1 METRVRRVNFPSFV
15 EVLVTDWN
23 LADNYEFSD
32 GGRLWLLWK
41 KALSFSVLKISDQ
54 AISIVGNV
62 AGHRM
67 VITAVYGSNNSLV
80 RRGLWAHLKSLESV
94 VGSSS
99 WVIGGDFNI
108 FANAHESSDFGELGT
123 YTNSDMDDFKECLVD
138 LELQD
143 HPYIGPLYTWSN
155 KQENSFLARKLDRI
169 LINSQWFFEFPDSV
183 VEFKA
188 QGVSDHCPGVIWT
201 QKGAQVHKPKS
212 FKFFNCWTAN
222 ENFLRVVK
230 DSWQEDCGGNAM
242 QLLFNKLRRLKPVL
256 KELNRSYYSDIY
268 GRVAEKRAELES
280 IQLFNLVHVNQRRLE
295 EESKLRDDLVALED
309 AESEF
314 YKQRAKVHW
323 LQEGDM
329 NTRFFHQRVEVNKKR
344 NTIKIIKDDSGIYHE
359 SFESMAV
366 VLEEFFKDLIGT
378 TDPSVHGCSAEWLKS
393 VLTYS
398 LPPGAADG
406 LTSKI
411 TNAEI
416 KDALFRQENNKSP
429 GPDGYTSWFFKV
441 AWDISAFVK
450 GRNIADNT
458 LLAQEIVKGYS
469 RKNLS
474 PRCTI
479 KVDLHKAFDSICWDF
494 LMTVLEAM
502 GLPEG
507 AKGVRQGD
515 PLSPYLF
522 VIVINVLS
530 TLLDAAAKN
539 GVFRFH
545 PKCKR
550 IPLTHLCFADDLL
563 LFCHGSLDAILG
575 VVSTLEKFYEISG
588 LKLNALKSE
597 LFACG
602 VARDELEVIQSA
614 TGLKLGQLPVRYLGI
629 PLVTRKLSSKDCSA
643 LLVKIKGRID
653 NWSSRKLSFGGR
665 LQLVKSVIFSIFGYW
680 CRQVILPKGVM
691 RDIEK
696 ICLRFFWKGSDTSA
710 RGARVSWNQIC
721 TLKSESGLGLRELAD
736 WSKEVDSKA
745 QFSWTLR
752 KLIKMREEARRLF
765 CSMANL
771 SLIKG
776 SWIWENIRQRRE
788 NVDWHRLIWFPA
800 HVPKFSVVAWMVM
813 LDRLTTKDRLGRFGI
828 VTDNLCGLC
837 GASQETRNHLFL
849 ECSYSCEVWRSIM
862 NFCGLHYQLPSCWDD
877 AIRWM
882 VLNFK
887 GKSLLIYI
895 LKLAWTSFV
904 YFIWEERNHRCFR
917 GVTRSTDLIVN
928 RISETVRIKL
938 HRCHMNRSDAV
949 NS

>member
-1 METRVRRVNFPSFV
+1 
-15 EVLVTDWN
+15 
-23 LADNYEFSD
+23 
-32 GGRLWLLWK
+32 
-41 KALSFSVLKISDQ
+41 
-54 AISIVGNV
+54 
-62 AGHRM
+62 M
-67 VITAVYGSNNSLV
+67 VITAVYGSNTVWLGEV
-80 RRGLWAHLKSLESV
+80 FGL
-94 VGSSS
+94 
-99 WVIGGDFNI
+99 I
-108 FANAHESSDFGELGT
+108 
-123 YTNSDMDDFKECLVD
+123 
-138 LELQD
+138 
-143 HPYIGPLYTWSN
+143 
-155 KQENSFLARKLDRI
+155 
-169 LINSQWFFEFPDSV
+169 
-183 VEFKA
+183 
-188 QGVSDHCPGVIWT
+188 
-201 QKGAQVHKPKS
+201 
-212 FKFFNCWTAN
+212 
-222 ENFLRVVK
+222 LRV
-230 DSWQEDCGGNAM
+230 WN
-242 QLLFNKLRRLKPVL
+242 LL
-256 KELNRSYYSDIY
+256 KELNRSYYSDIS
-268 GRVAEKRAELES
+268 GRVAAKRAELES

-309 AESEF
+309 VESEF

-323 LQEGDM
+323 LQE
-329 NTRFFHQRVEVNKKR
+329 
-344 NTIKIIKDDSGIYHE
+344 
-359 SFESMAV
+359 V

-378 TDPSVHGCSAEWLKS
+378 TDPSVQGCSAEWLKS

-406 LTSKI
+406 LTSEI

-416 KDALFRQENNKSP
+416 KDALFRQGNNKSP
-429 GPDGYTSWFFKV
+429 SPDGYTPWFFKV
-441 AWDISAFVK
+441 AWDIVCNDFLKAVRYFFQTSIILPAFNATVLVLAPKSLNVCMAKGFRPISCCYVFYKTITRILVSRLALFFPDMISLNQSVFVK

-458 LLAQEIVKGYS
+458 LLAQETVKGYS

-479 KVDLHKAFDSICWDF
+479 KVDLHKAFDSIGWDF

-502 GLPEG
+502 GLPEVFCGWIKACITTPRYSISLNGSLVGFFKG

-522 VIVINVLS
+522 VIVMNVLS
-530 TLLDAAAKN
+530 TLLDAVAMN
-539 GVFRFH
+539 GVFKFH

-602 VARDELEVIQSA
+602 VARDELEVIQS
-614 TGLKLGQLPVRYLGI
+614 
-629 PLVTRKLSSKDCSA
+629 
-643 LLVKIKGRID
+643 RID

-680 CRQVILPKGVM
+680 C
-691 RDIEK
+691 
-696 ICLRFFWKGSDTSA
+696 SDTSA

-721 TLKSESGLGLRELAD
+721 TLKSEGGLGLRKLAD
-736 WSKEVDSKA
+736 WSKACCFMLFKNILVGEGSLWIAWVKSYCFKSVHYWEVDSKA
-745 QFSWTLR
+745 HFSWTLC

-771 SLIKG
+771 SQIKG
-776 SWIWENIRQRRE
+776 SWIWENIRKMRE
-788 NVDWHRLIWFPA
+788 KVDWHRLIWFPA
-800 HVPKFSVVAWMVM
+800 HVPKFSVVSWMVM
-813 LDRLTTKDRLGRFGI
+813 LDRLTTKDRLRRFGI

-862 NFCGLHYQLPSCWDD
+862 NFCGLHYQLPSYWDD

-949 NS
+949 NSQLCLNWGLIL

>member
-1 METRVRRVNFPSFV
+1 M
-15 EVLVTDWN
+15 
-23 LADNYEFSD
+23 
-32 GGRLWLLWK
+32 
-41 KALSFSVLKISDQ
+41 
-54 AISIVGNV
+54 
-62 AGHRM
+62 
-67 VITAVYGSNNSLV
+67 
-80 RRGLWAHLKSLESV
+80 
-94 VGSSS
+94 
-99 WVIGGDFNI
+99 
-108 FANAHESSDFGELGT
+108 
-123 YTNSDMDDFKECLVD
+123 
-138 LELQD
+138 
-143 HPYIGPLYTWSN
+143 
-155 KQENSFLARKLDRI
+155 
-169 LINSQWFFEFPDSV
+169 
-183 VEFKA
+183 
-188 QGVSDHCPGVIWT
+188 
-201 QKGAQVHKPKS
+201 
-212 FKFFNCWTAN
+212 
-222 ENFLRVVK
+222 
-230 DSWQEDCGGNAM
+230 
-242 QLLFNKLRRLKPVL
+242 
-256 KELNRSYYSDIY
+256 
-268 GRVAEKRAELES
+268 
-280 IQLFNLVHVNQRRLE
+280 
-295 EESKLRDDLVALED
+295 
-309 AESEF
+309 
-314 YKQRAKVHW
+314 
-323 LQEGDM
+323 
-329 NTRFFHQRVEVNKKR
+329 
-344 NTIKIIKDDSGIYHE
+344 
-359 SFESMAV
+359 
-366 VLEEFFKDLIGT
+366 
-378 TDPSVHGCSAEWLKS
+378 
-393 VLTYS
+393 
-398 LPPGAADG
+398 
-406 LTSKI
+406 
-411 TNAEI
+411 
-416 KDALFRQENNKSP
+416 
-429 GPDGYTSWFFKV
+429 
-441 AWDISAFVK
+441 
-450 GRNIADNT
+450 
-458 LLAQEIVKGYS
+458 
-469 RKNLS
+469 
-474 PRCTI
+474 
-479 KVDLHKAFDSICWDF
+479 
-494 LMTVLEAM
+494 
-502 GLPEG
+502 
-507 AKGVRQGD
+507 
-515 PLSPYLF
+515 
-522 VIVINVLS
+522 
-530 TLLDAAAKN
+530 N

-614 TGLKLGQLPVRYLGI
+614 TGFKLGQLPVRYLGI

-721 TLKSESGLGLRELAD
+721 TLKSEGGLGLRKLAD
-736 WSKEVDSKA
+736 WSKACCFMLIKNILAGEGSLWIAWVKSYCFKSVHYWEVDSKA

-752 KLIKMREEARRLF
+752 KLIKMREEVRRLF

-771 SLIKG
+771 SQIKG

-788 NVDWHRLIWFPA
+788 KVDWHRLIWFPA
-800 HVPKFSVVAWMVM
+800 HVPKFSMVAWMVM
-813 LDRLTTKDRLGRFGI
+813 LDRLTTKDILGRFGI

-862 NFCGLHYQLPSCWDD
+862 NFYGLHYQLPSCWDD

-949 NS
+949 NSQLCLNWGLIL